1 MPASVVLTPVHSD
14 APRTT
19 PCVVGSA
26 IDILKV
32 VGGLALYAVD
42 SLLMDRPRAWNYKE
56 VSLDG
61 DRVEHQMVLA
71 QSADCPLCRR
81 SSLLDATAR

>member
-1 MPASVVLTPVHSD
+1 MAASAVSTLMRSRHQERLPVPWVPS
-14 APRTT
+14 
-19 PCVVGSA
+19 

-32 VGGLALYAVD
+32 VAGLALYAVD

-61 DRVEHQMVLA
+61 DRVERQMMLA
-71 QSADCPLCRR
+71 QSADCPSAVTAYRR
-81 SSLLDATAR
+81 